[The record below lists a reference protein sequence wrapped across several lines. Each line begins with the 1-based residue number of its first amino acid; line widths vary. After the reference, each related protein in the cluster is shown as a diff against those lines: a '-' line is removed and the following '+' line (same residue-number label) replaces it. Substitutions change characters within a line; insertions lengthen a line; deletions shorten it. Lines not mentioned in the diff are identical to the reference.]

1 MNEAEKWLGKF
12 REDQQQVD
20 WPVIYWLGV
29 FAVII
34 GLVGLLWSL
43 PVPEAFRAI
52 SPVLN
57 WGSTFLLAATVYYF
71 VISVPLAIGM
81 LPFTLGL
88 IALEIRI
95 TALTP
100 IPLPWAAFCLFAAG
114 VLALWLSRDRDFD
127 GSFLRR
133 HLLFVMLGPLWLL
146 SDLFRKLRIPY

>member
-1 MNEAEKWLGKF
+1 MSETHKWLE
-12 REDQQQVD
+12 RYEQNHNDLAYPLV
-20 WPVIYWLGV
+20 YWAAVPMVSLGT
-29 FAVII
+29 
-34 GLVGLLWSL
+34 VGLLWLL
-43 PVPEAFRAI
+43 PVPAEFFDI
-52 SPVLN
+52 SPLMN
-57 WGSTFLLAATVYYF
+57 WGSAFLMAATVYYF